1 MFHFIA
7 IQIVYRDYKYT
18 ILISKNCIVQ
28 RNYYLC
34 EDFNTNTKHLNKD
47 TKMLEVGL
55 THQSVMRVMEG
66 NTAEFIGSGD
76 MAVLAT
82 PAMVALMENA
92 AMLAVALK
100 LEEGE
105 TTVGSMIST
114 SHLKPS
120 KVGNTVSAIAE
131 LTAIEGRKLTFKIS
145 AYDGETLIGEGEH
158 IRFIVN
164 REKFLSKL

>member
-1 MFHFIA
+1 
-7 IQIVYRDYKYT
+7 
-18 ILISKNCIVQ
+18 
-28 RNYYLC
+28 
-34 EDFNTNTKHLNKD
+34 
-47 TKMLEVGL
+47 MLEVGL
-55 THQSVMRVMEG
+55 KHQTIMKVTEG

-92 AMLAVALK
+92 AMLAVANHLA
-100 LEEGE
+100 EGE

-120 KVGNTVSAIAE
+120 KIGSHVMADAE
-131 LTAIEGRKLTFKIS
+131 LVEVEGRKLTFKVK

-158 IRFIVN
+158 IRFVVN
-164 REKFLSKL
+164 REKFLAKL

>member
-1 MFHFIA
+1 
-7 IQIVYRDYKYT
+7 
-18 ILISKNCIVQ
+18 
-28 RNYYLC
+28 
-34 EDFNTNTKHLNKD
+34 
-47 TKMLEVGL
+47 MLEIGL
-55 THQSVMRVMEG
+55 KHQSVMRVMEG

-82 PAMVALMENA
+82 PAMVAIMENA
-92 AMLAVALK
+92 AMLAVALH
-100 LEEGE
+100 LGEGE

-120 KVGNTVSAIAE
+120 KVGNAISAVAE
-131 LTAIEGRKLTFKIS
+131 LTEIDGRKLTFKIQ
-145 AYDGETLIGEGEH
+145 AYDGDTLIGEGDH

>member
-1 MFHFIA
+1 M
-7 IQIVYRDYKYT
+7 V
-18 ILISKNCIVQ
+18 
-28 RNYYLC
+28 
-34 EDFNTNTKHLNKD
+34 
-47 TKMLEVGL
+47 EVGMKHS
-55 THQSVMRVMEG
+55 TVMTVTEG
-66 NTAEFIGSGD
+66 NTADYIGSGD

-120 KVGNTVSAIAE
+120 KIGATILAE
-131 LTAIEGRKLTFKIS
+131 AEVTAVEGRKLTFTVK
-145 AYDGETLIGEGEH
+145 AFDGKTLIGEGEH
-158 IRFIVN
+158 VRFIVN
-164 REKFLSKL
+164 REKFMSKL

>member
-1 MFHFIA
+1 MCGLREMHRRPMRRWSSNFENI
-7 IQIVYRDYKYT
+7 IVMLKEGLKY
-18 ILISKNCIVQ
+18 ISTTTV
-28 RNYYLC
+28 
-34 EDFNTNTKHLNKD
+34 DTTNSALA
-47 TKMLEVGL
+47 L
-55 THQSVMRVMEG
+55 
-66 NTAEFIGSGD
+66 GSGD
-76 MAVLAT
+76 MEVFAT

-120 KVGNTVSAIAE
+120 KIGNTVSAIAE

>member
-1 MFHFIA
+1 M
-7 IQIVYRDYKYT
+7 VEK
-18 ILISKNCIVQ
+18 
-28 RNYYLC
+28 
-34 EDFNTNTKHLNKD
+34 
-47 TKMLEVGL
+47 GL
-55 THQSVMRVMEG
+55 KHQSVMRVVDG
-66 NTAEFIGSGD
+66 NTADYIGSGD

-92 AMLAVALK
+92 AMMAVAPHLA
-100 LEEGE
+100 EGE

-120 KVGNTVSAIAE
+120 KVGATILASAE
-131 LTAIEGRKLTFKIS
+131 LVEVDGRKLSFKIV

>member
-1 MFHFIA
+1 
-7 IQIVYRDYKYT
+7 
-18 ILISKNCIVQ
+18 
-28 RNYYLC
+28 
-34 EDFNTNTKHLNKD
+34 
-47 TKMLEVGL
+47 MLESGL
-55 THQSVMRVMEG
+55 KHESVMRVVDG
-66 NTAEFIGSGD
+66 NTAEYIGSGD

-92 AMLAVALK
+92 AMLAVAKHLG
-100 LEEGE
+100 EGE

-120 KVGNTVSAIAE
+120 KVGATVLAVAE
-131 LTAIEGRKLTFKIS
+131 LVEVDGRKLTFKIA

-158 IRFIVN
+158 VRFVVN

>member
-1 MFHFIA
+1 M
-7 IQIVYRDYKYT
+7 V
-18 ILISKNCIVQ
+18 
-28 RNYYLC
+28 
-34 EDFNTNTKHLNKD
+34 
-47 TKMLEVGL
+47 EVGL
-55 THQSVMRVMEG
+55 KHSTVMTVTEG
-66 NTAEFIGSGD
+66 NTADYIGSGD

-120 KVGNTVSAIAE
+120 KIGATILAE
-131 LTAIEGRKLTFKIS
+131 AEVTAVEGRKLTFTVK
-145 AYDGETLIGEGEH
+145 AFDGETLIGEGEH
-158 IRFIVN
+158 VRFIVN

>member
-1 MFHFIA
+1 M
-7 IQIVYRDYKYT
+7 VEK
-18 ILISKNCIVQ
+18 
-28 RNYYLC
+28 
-34 EDFNTNTKHLNKD
+34 
-47 TKMLEVGL
+47 GL
-55 THQSVMRVMEG
+55 KHQSVMRVVDG
-66 NTAEFIGSGD
+66 NTADYIGSGD

-92 AMLAVALK
+92 AMMAVAPHLA
-100 LEEGE
+100 EGE

-120 KVGNTVSAIAE
+120 KVGATILASAE
-131 LTAIEGRKLTFKIS
+131 LVEVDGRKLSFKI
-145 AYDGETLIGEGEH
+145 AVYDGETLIGEGEH

>member
-1 MFHFIA
+1 M
-7 IQIVYRDYKYT
+7 VEK
-18 ILISKNCIVQ
+18 
-28 RNYYLC
+28 
-34 EDFNTNTKHLNKD
+34 
-47 TKMLEVGL
+47 GL
-55 THQSVMRVMEG
+55 KHQSVMRVVDG
-66 NTAEFIGSGD
+66 NTADYIGSGD

-92 AMLAVALK
+92 AMMPVAPHLA
-100 LEEGE
+100 EGE

-120 KVGNTVSAIAE
+120 KVGATILASAE
-131 LTAIEGRKLTFKIS
+131 LVEVDGRKLSFKIA

>member
-1 MFHFIA
+1 
-7 IQIVYRDYKYT
+7 
-18 ILISKNCIVQ
+18 
-28 RNYYLC
+28 
-34 EDFNTNTKHLNKD
+34 
-47 TKMLEVGL
+47 MLEIGL
-55 THQSVMRVMEG
+55 KHQSVMRVMEG

-92 AMLAVALK
+92 AMLAVALH
-100 LEEGE
+100 LGEGE

-120 KVGNTVSAIAE
+120 KVGNAISAVAE
-131 LTAIEGRKLTFKIS
+131 LTEIDGRKLTFKIQ
-145 AYDGETLIGEGEH
+145 AYDGDTLIGEGNH

>member
-1 MFHFIA
+1 
-7 IQIVYRDYKYT
+7 
-18 ILISKNCIVQ
+18 
-28 RNYYLC
+28 
-34 EDFNTNTKHLNKD
+34 
-47 TKMLEVGL
+47 MLEIGL
-55 THQSVMRVMEG
+55 KHQNVMRVTDG

-92 AMLAVALK
+92 AMLAVALH

-120 KVGNTVSAIAE
+120 KVGATVSAIAE
-131 LTAIEGRKLTFKIS
+131 LVEVDGRKLTFKIS
-145 AYDGETLIGEGEH
+145 AYDGDKLIGEGDH
-158 IRFIVN
+158 VRFIVN